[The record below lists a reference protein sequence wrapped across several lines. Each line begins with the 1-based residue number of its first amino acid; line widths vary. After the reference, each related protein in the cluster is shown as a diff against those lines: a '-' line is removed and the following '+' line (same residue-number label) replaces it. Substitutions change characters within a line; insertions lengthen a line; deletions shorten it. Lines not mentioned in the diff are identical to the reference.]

1 MKRVSALALM
11 TVLANVASCA
21 PFTNGS
27 FEGGPASF
35 QFNIPAGSTV
45 IAGWTVSV
53 GNVDWEGVLPLGWQS
68 SNGVNSLDLV
78 GNSGIG
84 GVQQTFDTVPG
95 QTYLVSFDL
104 AGNTGAPPIVKPLA
118 VTVNGVTQNFTFDT
132 TGKSGSNMGWVTHTL
147 TFTASG
153 TSSTINFVSDVTP
166 SGGTLN
172 AGAALDNVQVT
183 PVASAPS
190 TLAIPLTWAQLGAAM
205 LLVLTGLVFLARR
218 RG

>member
-1 MKRVSALALM
+1 MKRVSALLSMAALSS
-11 TVLANVASCA
+11 AAIGA

-27 FEGGPASF
+27 FEGGPATF

-45 IAGWTVSV
+45 IPGWTVSV
-53 GNVDWEGVLPLGWQS
+53 GNVDWEGLPPFGWQP

-104 AGNTGAPPIVKPLA
+104 AGNPGALPVVKPLA
-118 VTVNGVTQNFTFDT
+118 VTINGVTQNFTFDT
-132 TGKSGSNMGWVTHTL
+132 TGKSGSNMGWVTRTL
-147 TFTASG
+147 SFTASG
-153 TSSTINFVSDVTP
+153 ASSTINFVSDVTA

-172 AGAALDNVQVT
+172 AGAALDNVQIT
-183 PVASAPS
+183 PAAGPS
-190 TLAIPLTWAQLGAAM
+190 TTLAIPLTWAQLGAAM
-205 LLVLTGLVFLARR
+205 LLALTGLAFLARR